1 MKNFAYKKPLI
12 FLVILYLTA
21 ILPVFGFGVKYGDEF
36 LRFGTGVREN
46 SLGGAAVSSSEP
58 VVGAYW
64 NPALVSQTKR
74 FKAQIMHSEEFAGVV
89 NNDHFFVNVPGK
101 RNLNFAA
108 GFFRTGV
115 DNIPATANTLIEYG
129 TENGQLDAGDR
140 IDYDKISYFN
150 ASESAFFLSA
160 ARPISNNLAVGATF
174 KTIHKNLYEQY
185 AWGFGLDAGIFYQP
199 LENLQTGAVL
209 RNITTTFLF
218 WNDGEREIIKPSLA
232 VGGSYGMSI
241 NSLKLKI
248 RPMVGLD
255 MDLEG
260 EQNNVDL
267 NLQTMNVRLR
277 SGLEIVYNQLIAI
290 RAGRD
295 DLGSFHLGCGL
306 KTPYGNL
313 DYGFAMGQGYS
324 DLGNSHRLGLTLD
337 IRAIQNFITE

>member
-1 MKNFAYKKPLI
+1 MKKFSHKKYLI
-12 FLVILYLTA
+12 LVVFFYLIA
-21 ILPVFGFGVKYGDEF
+21 VCPVFGFGVKYGDEF
-36 LRFGTGVREN
+36 LRFGMGVREN

-58 VVGAYW
+58 IVGAYW
-64 NPALVSQTKR
+64 NPALVSQAKR

-89 NNDHFFVNVPGK
+89 NNDHLFISLPGAK
-101 RNLNFAA
+101 QLNFAA

-115 DNIPATANTLIEYG
+115 DHIPATQNTLIEYG

-140 IDYDKISYFN
+140 IDYDRISYFN

-160 ARPISNNLAVGATF
+160 ARSISHDLSVGATF

-185 AWGFGLDAGIFYQP
+185 AWGFGLDAGVFYQP
-199 LENLQTGAVL
+199 LENLQTGVAL

-232 VGGSYGMSI
+232 VGSSYGFSI

-248 RPMVGLD
+248 RPMAGLD
-255 MDLEG
+255 LDLEG

-267 NLQTMNVRLR
+267 NLQALNVRLR
-277 SGLEIVYNQLIAI
+277 SGLELVYNQLIAL

-295 DLGSFHLGCGL
+295 GLGSFHLGCGL
-306 KTPYGNL
+306 QTPYGNL
-313 DYGFAMGQGYS
+313 DYGFAIGQGYA
-324 DLGNSHRLGLTLD
+324 DLGNSHRLALTLD
-337 IRAIQNFITE
+337 IKAIQKFVTE